1 MVPACPPS
9 QLERRPRVRCLAAF
23 HRAQIIDQWIGW
35 TFNALLRRRL
45 ASAIA
50 SKREM
55 LKSLV
60 NMGIGGSCIQL
71 SLHTRAKALL
81 RASGRQRTARR
92 ALLQALAWAQLLA
105 NLGVIKRF
113 RDFSKSSC
121 CNGGSVVCAGVA
133 CGGSVRHGRCTV
145 VQLNATCSYLASVMS
160 AEEAAMARGE
170 CLTAVHAPEAAV
182 APESAV
188 QWAVRLTRLTH
199 TLGEG
204 MWTKKVAKLN
214 QQQPRNMLKRSFR

>member
-1 MVPACPPS
+1 MDWLDVQRAVALPS
-9 QLERRPRVRCLAAF
+9 GLSHCVETRDATVAREHGYRC
-23 HRAQIIDQWIGW
+23 
-35 TFNALLRRRL
+35 
-45 ASAIA
+45 
-50 SKREM
+50 
-55 LKSLV
+55 
-60 NMGIGGSCIQL
+60 SCIQL
-71 SLHTRAKALL
+71 SLHARAKALL
-81 RASGRQRTARR
+81 RASGRQRAARR

-188 QWAVRLTRLTH
+188 QWAVRLTRLT
-199 TLGEG
+199 G
-204 MWTKKVAKLN
+204 
-214 QQQPRNMLKRSFR
+214 

>member
-1 MVPACPPS
+1 MDWLDVQRAVALPS
-9 QLERRPRVRCLAAF
+9 GLSHCVETRDATVAREHGYRC
-23 HRAQIIDQWIGW
+23 
-35 TFNALLRRRL
+35 
-45 ASAIA
+45 
-50 SKREM
+50 
-55 LKSLV
+55 
-60 NMGIGGSCIQL
+60 SCIQL
-71 SLHTRAKALL
+71 SLHARAKALL
-81 RASGRQRTARR
+81 RASGRQRAARR

-105 NLGVIKRF
+105 NLGVIKGF
-113 RDFSKSSC
+113 RDFSKLSC
-121 CNGGSVVCAGVA
+121 CDGGGVVCAGVA
-133 CGGSVRHGRCTV
+133 CEVVCAMAAV

-214 QQQPRNMLKRSFR
+214 QQQPRNMLKRNFR